1 MTKTELKEAK
11 ERYFML
17 SKMIQEATS
26 KSLENETTDQQQQ
39 RIKRL
44 LKPENYIEFFD
55 YYFGVNSGLPLAD
68 APSSKFHH
76 DSYQK
81 VFKDNKIRQFRE
93 WFRGG
98 AKSIHT
104 NVGNI
109 LHLKENDELFFA
121 LLIGANEGL
130 SKILLSDLQMHL
142 ESNERIIKDFGQQL
156 SYGNWA
162 DGEFQTKDGRFFK
175 ALGLNQPFRGL
186 RFGQHRPDFASVDDC
201 EDRDRAK
208 RPEMVRKYGEK
219 ITGDLKKAFHKQRG
233 RLIIPNNYIVKDG
246 LLDFLKEKFKD
257 SKHFDIS
264 RIDLA
269 TKNIT
274 REDCRKRTDWEPSW
288 NERYTREDVIDIIED
303 DDHYTSQREDFNNPI
318 EEGKLFKADTIIY
331 TRVAENEVWDGILDH
346 WDLSYTG
353 PGDLKAG
360 VLLGIKGIKL
370 FVLEVFCQK
379 CEINSAMEVRA
390 QWVKKYL
397 LKGHNIMGFFD
408 ATAAQKAVYTPIILQ
423 AAEDNKCPNI
433 PIGLTQEGDKH
444 NRIAAGVGNALFR
457 KILYWDESLKI
468 RSKQDFDLFMKWIL
482 AFEKG
487 MATGDDP
494 ADTLE
499 RAITLSQTYFGF
511 SEDQGN
517 EGRKP
522 VIGKKKK
529 RRL

>member
-11 ERYFML
+11 ERYFQQ
-17 SKMIQEATS
+17 SKMIQTITAN
-26 KSLENETTDQQQQ
+26 SLEKENTDQQEE

-44 LKPENYIEFFD
+44 LMPENYIDFFD

-68 APSSKFHH
+68 APSSKFHQS
-76 DSYQK
+76 SYEK
-81 VFKDNKIRQFRE
+81 VYHDNKIRQFRM
-93 WFRGG
+93 WFRGA

-109 LHLKENDELFFA
+109 LHLKENNELFFA
-121 LLIGANEGL
+121 ILIGANEGL
-130 SKILLSDLQMHL
+130 AKILLSDLQVHL
-142 ESNERIIKDFGQQL
+142 ESNERIIKDFGVQL

-186 RFGQHRPDFASVDDC
+186 RFGQFRPDFASVDDC

-208 RPEMVRKYGEK
+208 NPTMIRKYGEK
-219 ITGDLKKAFHKQRG
+219 ISGDLKKAFHKERG
-233 RLIIPNNYIVKDG
+233 RLIIPNNYIVKEG
-246 LLDFLKEKFKD
+246 IIDFLTDQFKESSHYD
-257 SKHFDIS
+257 LSKV
-264 RIDLA
+264 DLA

-274 REDCRKRTDWEPSW
+274 KETYKQVKDWKPSW
-288 NERYTREDVIDIIED
+288 DERYSKKDVIDIICD
-303 DDHYTSQREDFNNPI
+303 DDYYTSQREDFNNPI
-318 EEGKLFKADTIIY
+318 EEGKLFKAKDIIY
-331 TRVAENEVWDGILDH
+331 TRVADNEVWDGILDH

-353 PGDLKAG
+353 LGDYKAG

-390 QWVKKYL
+390 EWYRKYL
-397 LKGHNIMGFFD
+397 KKGYNMMGFFD
-408 ATAAQKAVYTPIILQ
+408 ATAAQQVVYTPIILQ
-423 AAEDNKCPNI
+423 SADDNKCPNI
-433 PIGLTQEGDKH
+433 PIGLHQEGDKH
-444 NRIAAGVGNALFR
+444 NRIAAGIGNALFR
-457 KILYWDESLKI
+457 KILLWDESLKE
-468 RSKQDFDLFMKWIL
+468 RSKDFPLFMKLIL

-499 RAITLSQTYFGF
+499 RGITLSQTYFGF
-511 SEDQGN
+511 TDNTESTKPKIGE
-517 EGRKP
+517 RK
-522 VIGKKKK
+522 KT
-529 RRL
+529 RRV

>member
-26 KSLENETTDQQQQ
+26 KSLENETTDQQQD

-68 APSSKFHH
+68 APSAKFHH
-76 DSYQK
+76 DSYLK

-93 WFRGG
+93 WYRGA

-109 LHLKENDELFFA
+109 LHLKENNELFFA
-121 LLIGANEGL
+121 VLIGANEGL
-130 SKILLSDLQMHL
+130 SKILLSDLQMHF

-186 RFGQHRPDFASVDDC
+186 RFGQYRPDFASVDDC

-219 ITGDLKKAFHKQRG
+219 ITGDLKKAFHKERG

-257 SKHFDIS
+257 SKHLDIS
-264 RIDLA
+264 RVNLA
-269 TKNIT
+269 TQNIT
-274 REDCRKRTDWEPSW
+274 AQDCRKRTDWEPSW
-288 NERYTREDVIDIIED
+288 KERYTRDEVIDIIED

-318 EEGKLFKADTIIY
+318 EEGKLFKAHDMIHTKI
-331 TRVAENEVWDGILDH
+331 AENEVFDGLLDH

-353 PGDLKAG
+353 TGDYKAG

-370 FVLEVFCQK
+370 FVLEVFCQR

-390 QWVKKYL
+390 QWFKKYL
-397 LKGHNIMGFFD
+397 KKGYNMMGFFD
-408 ATAAQKAVYTPIILQ
+408 ATAAQQAVYTPIILQ
-423 AAEDNKCPNI
+423 SAEDNKCPNI
-433 PIGLTQEGDKH
+433 PMPMHQEGDKH
-444 NRIAAGVGNALFR
+444 NRIAAGITNALFR
-457 KILYWDESLKI
+457 KILFWDESLKI
-468 RSKQDFDLFMKWIL
+468 RSKEHYDLFMKQVL

-487 MATGDDP
+487 TTSNDDAP
-494 ADTLE
+494 DTLE
-499 RAITLSQTYFGF
+499 RGITLSQTFFGF

-522 VIGKKKK
+522 VIGKKKT